1 VITIVSCGVLL
12 IIQVSGCIIP
22 CGVLIIIQV
31 SGCIIPCG
39 VLIIIQVSGC
49 IIPRGVNNSSTLW
62 VTRSMCIPH
71 PVGHTQYVYSSPRG
85 SRVVCVF
92 LTPWVTRSMCI
103 PHPVVHAQCVYFSP
117 RGPCAACVFLTPWFM
132 RSTSISDPKFMRSMS
147 NSHPLTHA
155 QYPVLRTLTPYILT
169 ECLQCQDIALLIAIV
184 KRVIHSTLTA
194 AILVLEDQIAWS
206 LVLI

>member
-1 VITIVSCGVLL
+1 MITIVSCGVLL

-49 IIPRGVNNSSTLW
+49 IIPRGVNNSSTL
-62 VTRSMCIPH
+62 
-71 PVGHTQYVYSSPRG
+71 
-85 SRVVCVF
+85 
-92 LTPWVTRSMCI
+92 WVTRSMCI